1 MNLKPLQ
8 ELRRELKELF
18 VMHKIESPEADA
30 GLLLM
35 QVLGISKTELLTKNF
50 SVTPAQESS
59 LRALA
64 DRRLQGEPIHYILGV
79 CPFLDLE
86 FFVNPSTLI
95 PRPETELLVEEVARR
110 LSGFPQPV
118 TLLDIGCGS
127 GCIGISLAYLH
138 PSLHVIELDISKD
151 ALKTAEKT
159 AVKYDLQERISF
171 VEHDIL
177 SGMPK
182 LPVPQVIV
190 SNPPYIPHK
199 DIASLQTEVR
209 DFEPTSALDGGEDGL
224 VFYRKIIQEA
234 PLPSGGLLA
243 FEIGYD
249 QGESVVQLMKGHG
262 YQNIELL
269 QDLSGLDRIVLG
281 YQP

>member
-35 QVLGISKTELLTKNF
+35 HGLGISKTELLTKNF
-50 SVTPAQESS
+50 SVTPAQESA

-118 TLLDIGCGS
+118 TLWDIGCGS
-127 GCIGISLAYLH
+127 GCIGISFAHLH
-138 PSLHVIELDISKD
+138 PSLHVIEIDISKD
-151 ALKTAEKT
+151 ALNTAEKT
-159 AVKYDLQERISF
+159 AVKYDLQNQISF

-177 SGMPK
+177 SEMPK
-182 LPVPQVIV
+182 LSMPQVIV
-190 SNPPYIPHK
+190 SNPPYIPRNE
-199 DIASLQTEVR
+199 IASLQTEVR

-234 PLPSGGLLA
+234 PLSSGGLLA

-249 QGESVVQLMKGHG
+249 QGEAVVQLMKDHG

-281 YQP
+281 YRP